1 MFLLTDPCLRPAAL
15 SPEECTRLI
24 ALFDASPDAG
34 AGLLSGGNQTD
45 TRICDTLWMDDTRET
60 GWLFVRLAELVAEVN
75 RENFHFDLEEFRESA
90 QILKYTAPVVSSGGT
105 SAAGRY
111 NTHVDIGA
119 GGHSATR
126 KLSLSIQ
133 LSPTGDYTGGGLQ
146 IGDNAEIWSAPRE
159 AGTAILF
166 PSFVR
171 HSVAPLAS
179 GTAPSDARSSPCA
192 STTSIFRMRSLVG
205 ILKVSAKAHLSYKVT
220 TKRTFQNGCLGVI

>member
-24 ALFDASPDAG
+24 ALFDASPDTG

-75 RENFHFDLEEFRESA
+75 RENYHFDLEEFRESA
-90 QILKYTAPVVSSGGT
+90 QILKYTAPVVASGGT

-111 NTHVDIGA
+111 DTHVDIGA

-159 AGTAILF
+159 PGTAILF

-179 GTAPSDARSSPCA
+179 GTRYALVAWVHGPA
-192 STTSIFRMRSLVG
+192 FR
-205 ILKVSAKAHLSYKVT
+205 
-220 TKRTFQNGCLGVI
+220 

>member
-1 MFLLTDPCLRPAAL
+1 M
-15 SPEECTRLI
+15 
-24 ALFDASPDAG
+24 
-34 AGLLSGGNQTD
+34 
-45 TRICDTLWMDDTRET
+45 
-60 GWLFVRLAELVAEVN
+60 RLAELVAEVN
-75 RENFHFDLEEFRESA
+75 RENYHFDLEEFRESA

-111 NTHVDIGA
+111 DTHVDIGA

-146 IGDNAEIWSAPRE
+146 IGDDAEIWSAPRE
-159 AGTAILF
+159 PGTAILF

-179 GTAPSDARSSPCA
+179 GTRYALVAWVHGPA
-192 STTSIFRMRSLVG
+192 FR
-205 ILKVSAKAHLSYKVT
+205 
-220 TKRTFQNGCLGVI
+220 